1 MSLIIGQC
9 LGYVQ
14 VVSVYWVSWYLSIGE
29 SLTGLLRF
37 ATLTSVRVQFRRVL
51 EPCFPFLCPMI
62 HKQVPSQLYQMTW
75 KPLFTR
81 VQIIC

>member
-14 VVSVYWVSWYLSIGE
+14 VVSVYWMYWYLYIGE

-37 ATLTSVRVQFRRVL
+37 ATLTGVRVLSGEF
-51 EPCFPFLCPMI
+51 
-62 HKQVPSQLYQMTW
+62 
-75 KPLFTR
+75 
-81 VQIIC
+81 